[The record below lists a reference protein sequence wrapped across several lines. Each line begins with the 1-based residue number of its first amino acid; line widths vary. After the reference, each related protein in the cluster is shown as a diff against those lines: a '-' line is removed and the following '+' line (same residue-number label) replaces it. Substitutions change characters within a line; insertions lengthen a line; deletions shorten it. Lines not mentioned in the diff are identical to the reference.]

1 MIIRRERLRSLS
13 LLLIL
18 LCFSLACGTVNP
30 QFQLNNEV
38 RQAVFEYERSTRGP
52 VRDLVIHF
60 RRDEPRI
67 RFAGQSQNGGHTV
80 WLYPAGAEEY
90 FATRPQAAAYLYI
103 QKIEYNEAQNV
114 ATVKVYRGDG
124 AGYQGWQLALVRAE
138 NGQWSVM
145 DEVEIE
151 EEQPP

>member
-1 MIIRRERLRSLS
+1 MVTRKKQAKSFS
-13 LLLIL
+13 LLIII
-18 LCFSLACGTVNP
+18 LCFSLACGAVNP

-38 RQAVFEYERSTRGP
+38 RQAVFEYEQSTRGP
-52 VRDLVIHF
+52 VRDVVIHF

-103 QKIEYNEAQNV
+103 QEIEYNEAQNV
-114 ATVKVYRGDG
+114 VTVKVYRGDDL
-124 AGYQGWQLALVRAE
+124 GYQGRQLTVVKAE
-138 NGQWSVM
+138 NGQWLVTEEAEI
-145 DEVEIE
+145 EVE
-151 EEQPP
+151 QSP